1 MEIKAFFDK
10 VTSTLTYVVYNSAT
24 RDAVIIDPVLD
35 YDPGSGRIFRSSADE
50 VIRFVN
56 DSGFKIHAIL
66 ETHAHADHLSSSQ
79 ILKSEYQ
86 GSEIGIGERIRLVQ
100 EIFRPIYNFSQELPG
115 GGSQF
120 DRLFKDQER
129 VKFGALAFNVH
140 FTPGHTQACA
150 TYDFD
155 GHAFVGDALF
165 MPDYGTGRTD
175 FPGGSA
181 SDLFESVK
189 NRIYKLPESTRIFTG
204 HDYQPGGRPVRYE
217 STVGE
222 QIRSNVQLNA
232 GTTREDFLTFRNDR
246 DKSLAAPRLLHPS
259 IQVNINAGRIPDVES
274 NGRAYLKTPVTISF

>member
-10 VTSTLTYVVYNSAT
+10 ITSTLTYVVYNSAT

-35 YDPGSGRIFRSSADE
+35 YDPGSGRITRTSVDE
-50 VIRFVN
+50 VIKFVN
-56 DSGFKIHAIL
+56 ESKFKVHAIL

-79 ILKSEYQ
+79 ILKIEYPH
-86 GSEIGIGERIRLVQ
+86 SEITIGERIKLVQ
-100 EIFRPIYNFSQELPG
+100 EIFRPIYNFSQELPP

-120 DRLFKDQER
+120 DRLLRDQER
-129 VKFGALAFNVH
+129 VKFGELAFNVH

-181 SDLFESVK
+181 EDLFDSVK
-189 NRIYKLPESTRIFTG
+189 GRIYKLPESTRLFTG
-204 HDYQPGGRPVRYE
+204 HDYQPGGRPLKYE

-222 QIRSNVQLNA
+222 QLKSNVQLNS
-232 GTTREDFLTFRNDR
+232 GTTREEFLKFRNDR
-246 DKSLAAPRLLHPS
+246 DKTLAAPRLLHPS
-259 IQVNINAGRIPDVES
+259 IQVNINAGKIPDMES